1 VVSVNPVQ
9 PQEDYTP
16 MKDFELQM
24 RMFGYLHSVYPKVHL
39 SMHAGELFTGVA
51 PPEYMHD
58 VAHIRE
64 TIDVGHA
71 ERIGHGLD
79 VLDEPDPQGLL
90 AEMAR
95 KHILVEDPIYIHELI
110 GPGVVGGDVLPVYLK
125 AGVPVALATDDEGGA
140 RSDMTQTFRRA
151 VQGYHV
157 DYRTLKTLVRDSL
170 EHAFIPG
177 ADIWAAPEDFTT
189 LVPACAGQP
198 FQPVPASAGCRALLA
213 ASEKARLEWREEAAF
228 AAFESRFN

>member
-1 VVSVNPVQ
+1 VNPVQ

-24 RMFGYLHSVYPKVHL
+24 RMFGYLHSIYPKVRL
-39 SMHAGELFTGVA
+39 SMHAGELFNGVA

-64 TIDVGHA
+64 TIEIGHA

-79 VLDEPDPQGLL
+79 VLYEPNPQGLL

-95 KHILVEDPIYIHELI
+95 MHILVEDPIYIHEQI

-125 AGVPVALATDDEGGA
+125 AGVPVSLATDDEGGI
-140 RSDMTQTFRRA
+140 RSNMTQTFARA
-151 VQGYHV
+151 VQGYDI
-157 DYRTLKTLVRDSL
+157 DYYTLKTMVRDSL
-170 EHAFIPG
+170 EHAFVPG
-177 ADIWAAPEDFTT
+177 AEIWAGPERFGQLT
-189 LVPACAGQP
+189 PACADAP
-198 FQPVPASAGCRALLA
+198 LADVPASAACRALLA
-213 ASEKARLEWREEAAF
+213 TSEKARLEWKEEVAF
-228 AAFESRFN
+228 AKFETRF